1 MQRFLGLR
9 EQLGNPIP
17 IKLSDEVAACLS
29 ASSAKQ
35 DPTSFA
41 KVVALESTIISHGM
55 PYPENV
61 QCAKELESIV
71 RAQGAVP
78 ATIAI
83 LDGVIHVGL
92 NEEQLELLG
101 KIGRKCAKVSRRDLP
116 AILAQKKNGA
126 TTVSGTILIA
136 KMVGID
142 IMATGGIGG
151 VHRGAESSMD
161 ISADLTE
168 LGRTR
173 VLVVCAGVK
182 SILDIPKTLE
192 VLETQ
197 GVPVIGFGTD
207 KFPSFFTRDSGCK
220 APLRMDTT
228 EELARFVMEL
238 RRLKYPGGGLLAVPI
253 PADKEAKNVEGA
265 IQQALKECS
274 EKISEGRDV
283 TPFLLGRVNELTKGE
298 SLKANLA
305 LVKNNTKTA
314 AQIAVQYH
322 RLLKAEKK

>member
-1 MQRFLGLR
+1 MNRLLNLK
-9 EQLGNPIP
+9 EQLGTAAP
-17 IKLSDEVAACLS
+17 IKFSEEVAEAL
-29 ASSAKQ
+29 KQ
-35 DPTSFA
+35 PAGFA

-55 PYPENV
+55 PYPQNV
-61 QCAKELESIV
+61 ECAKSLEAIV
-71 RAQGAVP
+71 RSQGAVP

-92 NEEQLELLG
+92 GEDKLELLG
-101 KIGRKCAKVSRRDLP
+101 KIGRACAKVSRRDLP

-136 KMVGID
+136 KMVGIA

-151 VHRGAESSMD
+151 VHRGAEKTMD
-161 ISADLTE
+161 VSADLTE

-192 VLETQ
+192 VLETH
-197 GVPVIGFGTD
+197 GVPVIGYKTNV
-207 KFPSFFTRDSGCK
+207 FPSFFTRDSGCK
-220 APLRMDTT
+220 APLKMDSD
-228 EELARFVMEL
+228 EEIARFVAEL
-238 RRLKYPGGGLLAVPI
+238 RRLQYPGGGLLAVPI
-253 PADKEAKNVEGA
+253 PKEQEAHNVEGA

-274 EKISEGRDV
+274 EKVTEGRDV

-305 LVKNNTKTA
+305 LVRNNTLVA
-314 AQIAVQYH
+314 SRVAVIFH
-322 RLLKAEKK
+322 KLMKAEIEK

>member
-1 MQRFLGLR
+1 MNRLFQIQ
-9 EQLGNPIP
+9 EQLGKPVP
-17 IKLSDEVAACLS
+17 IKFSDEVSAALKEP
-29 ASSAKQ
+29 AG
-35 DPTSFA
+35 FA

-55 PYPENV
+55 PYPQNV
-61 QCAKELESIV
+61 ECAKELEAIV
-71 RAQGAVP
+71 RKNGAVP

-92 NEEQLELLG
+92 SEDKLELLG

-116 AILAQKKNGA
+116 TILAQKKNGA

-136 KMVGID
+136 KMVGIA

-151 VHRGAESSMD
+151 VHRGAETTFD

-197 GVPVIGFGTD
+197 GVPVIGYKTNT
-207 KFPSFFTRDSGCK
+207 FPAFFTRDSGCN
-220 APLRMDTT
+220 APLRMDSD
-228 EELARFVMEL
+228 EEVAQFVAEL
-238 RRLKYPGGGLLAVPI
+238 RRLQYPGGGILAVPI
-253 PADKEAKNVEGA
+253 PKEQEANNVEGA

-274 EKISEGRDV
+274 EKIKEGRDV

-298 SLKANLA
+298 SLRSNLA
-305 LVKNNTKTA
+305 LVKNNTLVASRVAGVFHKLMLSE
-314 AQIAVQYH
+314 IS
-322 RLLKAEKK
+322 KK